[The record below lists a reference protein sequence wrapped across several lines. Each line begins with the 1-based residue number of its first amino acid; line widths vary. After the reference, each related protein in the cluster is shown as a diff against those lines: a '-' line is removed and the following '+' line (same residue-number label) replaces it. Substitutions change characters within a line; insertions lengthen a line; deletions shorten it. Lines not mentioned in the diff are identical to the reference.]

1 MRHWHRRKTHF
12 HEFRHQMKENSI
24 KTPVHYFS
32 LSTFHINSNYRTSG
46 LGFEAREAV
55 ILNDNF
61 KSNILVRPRKIIM
74 KMPRRQF

>member
-24 KTPVHYFS
+24 KTSVHYFS